1 MCGSMVLN
9 ERHYHRGELNNLY
22 MEQLKE
28 AGLRCSGVNPTT
40 RLVEVVEIVTHKLM
54 VGVQFQPEYNNS
66 ALQPNELIMGFV
78 RQVKEEIK

>member
-1 MCGSMVLN
+1 
-9 ERHYHRGELNNLY
+9 
-22 MEQLKE
+22 
-28 AGLRCSGVNPTT
+28 
-40 RLVEVVEIVTHKLM
+40 M

>member
-1 MCGSMVLN
+1 
-9 ERHYHRGELNNLY
+9 
-22 MEQLKE
+22 
-28 AGLRCSGVNPTT
+28 
-40 RLVEVVEIVTHKLM
+40 VEVVEIVTHKLM